1 MKVTKFLLNLAAPL
15 TALAFA
21 FALTAIF
28 LVIGGLNPG
37 SAFSSMF
44 DYGFQTESIIS
55 SINRALPLYISAMAV
70 AIGFKM
76 NLFNI
81 GVEGQYQIAALIAA
95 WVAGAIALPPYL
107 HIPIVLVTA
116 MVVGSLWSGI
126 AGVLKVTRGV
136 HEVISTIMLN
146 NIVLT
151 GLAAYLLR
159 TYLEVEPDP
168 SIANPVPQ
176 TATIPASGRFPSFNR
191 LLEAVGIESRN
202 VELWGFLLVA
212 ILLGIGY
219 HYLVNRTRFGYDLR
233 ISGISPGAA
242 RAAGVDPKAMVVKTM
257 LLSGAVAG
265 LVGMPHLLC
274 YFFNYSIDFPT
285 YLGFNGLSVAL
296 LGRNHPVGMAAGAL
310 LFGWFDRA
318 AQILDLR
325 NVPKEISRIMQG
337 LILLSVVVVYEVVRR
352 RIERMEV
359 QAAAKATAA
368 LGGATPAAGTA
379 GGGSGA

>member
-1 MKVTKFLLNLAAPL
+1 MKVKKFLLNLAAPL
-15 TALAFA
+15 SALAFA
-21 FALTAIF
+21 FALSAIF

-37 SAFSSMF
+37 RAFADMF
-44 DYGFQTESIIS
+44 DYGFQTESIVS

-76 NLFNI
+76 GLFNI

-107 HIPIVLVTA
+107 HIPIVLLVA
-116 MVVGSLWSGI
+116 MLVGSAWAGI

-159 TYLEVEPDP
+159 TYLEVKPDP

-176 TATIPASGRFPSFNR
+176 TATIPASGRFPSLNR
-191 LLEAVGIESRN
+191 VLDAVGIETRN
-202 VELWGFLLVA
+202 IELWGFLIVA
-212 ILLGIGY
+212 ILAGIGY

-257 LLSGAVAG
+257 LISGAVAG

-359 QAAAKATAA
+359 QAAAKAIAQAA
-368 LGGATPAAGTA
+368 VATGGA
-379 GGGSGA
+379 GGGGGEL

>member
-1 MKVTKFLLNLAAPL
+1 MRGRRLLLNLAAPVG
-15 TALAFA
+15 ALAFA
-21 FALTAIF
+21 FALSSIF
-28 LVIGGLNPG
+28 LLIAKLNPG
-37 SAFSSMF
+37 PAFADMF
-44 DYGFQTESIIS
+44 SYGTQAESIVS
-55 SINRALPLYISAMAV
+55 AINRALPLYFSAMAV

-76 NLFNI
+76 GLFNI
-81 GVEGQYQIAALIAA
+81 GVEGQYQLAALIAA

-107 HIPIVLVTA
+107 HIPIVLLVA
-116 MVVGSLWSGI
+116 MLVGAAWAGI

-168 SIANPVPQ
+168 AVANPVPQ
-176 TATIPASGRFPSFNR
+176 TTTIPASGRFPSLNR
-191 LLEAVGIESRN
+191 LLEAVGIHSEK
-202 VELWGFLLVA
+202 VELWGFLMVA
-212 ILLGIGY
+212 ILAGIAY

-242 RAAGVDPKAMVVKTM
+242 RAAGVDPKAMVVRTM
-257 LLSGAVAG
+257 LISGAVAG
-265 LVGMPHLLC
+265 LVGMPHLLGF
-274 YFFNYSIDFPT
+274 FFNYSIDFPT
-285 YLGFNGLSVAL
+285 YLGFNGIAVAL

-318 AQILDLR
+318 AQILDFG
-325 NVPKEISRIMQG
+325 NVPKEIARIMQG

-352 RIERMEV
+352 RIIRMEV
-359 QAAAKATAA
+359 QAAARATVEATASA
-368 LGGATPAAGTA
+368 SMAEPDE
-379 GGGSGA
+379 GSGRP